1 MTREEIKKG
10 LECCKTDWC
19 VRCPYFEYV
28 GCEVGLKQDAHNL
41 ITKQEQEIAELKA
54 AKNDWKQRYE
64 SLDQRY
70 MALVASSVECVDKKV
85 KKAKLDVLN
94 ELRTYCFE
102 REDYHGARQQQIE
115 QLLRL
120 DEKKKMRPSFGENE
134 KRELKNSADKAN
146 GQSTMANKVVE
157 KIDDLLKEVEND

>member
-1 MTREEIKKG
+1 MTNDEKE
-10 LECCKTDWC
+10 LM
-19 VRCPYFEYV
+19 
-28 GCEVGLKQDAHNL
+28 QDL
-41 ITKQEQEIAELKA
+41 ITQASDKVELLQKAIIEKSFEIERLKA
-54 AKNDWKQRYE
+54 EVKQAKI
-64 SLDQRY
+64 
-70 MALVASSVECVDKKV
+70 
-85 KKAKLDVLN
+85 DVLN

-102 REDYHGARQQQIE
+102 CEDYHGARQQQIE

-120 DEKKKMRPSFGENE
+120 DEEKKMRPSFGENE